1 MKNPILEESAVVYLR
16 RREYF
21 LLHTLYLIASAV
33 FVLLVWP
40 TRSYM
45 YFFRTETVPAAFL
58 ATAVFH
64 ILALAGMNIYVGMDR
79 LANTEIIRYSEWLER
94 TALPVGALATGKLT
108 AGFLHSLFLTLLA
121 APFLVVA
128 AGPSGVTLETV
139 IVLLPLLFLTAFLC
153 RVAGQI
159 VSHYGQES
167 YFART
172 IAGWLFVALL
182 FLVSIQVYRPIN
194 PIVVVTQQLQALE
207 PGVNAAARQTIPLW
221 ESLVALA
228 VLTGAL
234 ILIYWYGL
242 KRHRQRAERGNNG

>member
-1 MKNPILEESAVVYLR
+1 
-16 RREYF
+16 
-21 LLHTLYLIASAV
+21 
-33 FVLLVWP
+33 
-40 TRSYM
+40 
-45 YFFRTETVPAAFL
+45 
-58 ATAVFH
+58 
-64 ILALAGMNIYVGMDR
+64 
-79 LANTEIIRYSEWLER
+79 
-94 TALPVGALATGKLT
+94 
-108 AGFLHSLFLTLLA
+108 
-121 APFLVVA
+121 LVVA

-139 IVLLPLLFLTAFLC
+139 VVLLPLLFLTAFLC

-159 VSHYGQES
+159 VSHYGEDS

-242 KRHRQRAERGNNG
+242 KRHRQRAERGSNG